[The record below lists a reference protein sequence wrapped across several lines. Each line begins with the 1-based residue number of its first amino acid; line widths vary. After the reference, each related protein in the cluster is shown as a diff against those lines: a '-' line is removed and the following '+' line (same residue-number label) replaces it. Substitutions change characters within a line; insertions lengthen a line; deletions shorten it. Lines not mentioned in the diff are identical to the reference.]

1 MKVGKDGGY
10 NYGGHILSNVGHQI
24 LEDSDADYI
33 LEYNDGGHIWMIIM
47 VGGHIG

>member
-1 MKVGKDGGY
+1 MVLHAFGG
-10 NYGGHILSNVGHQI
+10 NDGGHILNNVSHHI

>member
-1 MKVGKDGGY
+1 MKDGKDGGY

-33 LEYNDGGHIWMIIM
+33 LEYNDGG
-47 VGGHIG
+47 GKNGAIGIKP